1 MSISRSILIGVATT
15 ALFAAAAAR
24 PAAAQQQADETAQHV
39 ARAQLVDA
47 EGNVVATATLRETAG
62 HGVLIRLE
70 AERLPAGEHA
80 FHIHQTGRCEPPGFE
95 SAGGHYAPRGRQ
107 HGFLVPAGPH
117 AGDLPNI
124 HVPADGRLVI
134 EVVAPDVTLR
144 PGAPNTLFDEDGSAL
159 VIHAGRDD
167 YTSQPA
173 GDAGG
178 RIACGVI
185 RR

>member
-80 FHIHQTGRCEPPGFE
+80 FHIHQTGRCEPPSFE

-117 AGDLPNI
+117 AGDLPNLHI
-124 HVPADGRLVI
+124 PQGGRHVV
-134 EVVAPDVTLR
+134 EVLAAGVTLR

-159 VIHAGRDD
+159 VVHAGPDD
-167 YTSQPA
+167 YRSQPA
-173 GDAGG
+173 GNAGG
-178 RIACGVI
+178 RVACGVI
-185 RR
+185 QR

>member
-1 MSISRSILIGVATT
+1 MSNIRPI
-15 ALFAAAAAR
+15 LFAASAALLATAAAR
-24 PAAAQQQADETAQHV
+24 PLAAQRADGAAQV
-39 ARAQLVDA
+39 AHAQLVDA
-47 EGNVVATATLRETAG
+47 EGKIVATATLHETAG

-70 AERLPAGEHA
+70 AERLPAGERA
-80 FHIHQTGRCEPPGFE
+80 FHIHQTGRCEAPMFQ

-124 HVPADGRLVI
+124 HVPQGGRLVI
-134 EVVAPDVTLR
+134 EVLAPDVTLR

-159 VIHAGRDD
+159 VVHAGRDD
-167 YTSQPA
+167 YKSQPA

-178 RIACGVI
+178 RFACGVI
-185 RR
+185 QR

>member
-1 MSISRSILIGVATT
+1 MCTIRFVCAASAALLATV
-15 ALFAAAAAR
+15 
-24 PAAAQQQADETAQHV
+24 AAQPLAAQRTDDAAQT

-47 EGNVVATATLRETAG
+47 EGNVVAVATLRETAG
-62 HGVLIRLE
+62 HGVLIQLD

-80 FHIHQTGRCEPPGFE
+80 FHIHQTGRCDAPTFE

-117 AGDLPNI
+117 AGDLPNL
-124 HVPADGRLVI
+124 HVPQDGRLVI
-134 EVVAPDVTLR
+134 EVLARDVTLR

-159 VIHAGRDD
+159 VVHAGADD
-167 YTSQPA
+167 YRSQPS

-178 RIACGVI
+178 RVACGVI
-185 RR
+185 QR

>member
-1 MSISRSILIGVATT
+1 MSISRFILFGATATLLVT
-15 ALFAAAAAR
+15 ADAL
-24 PAAAQQQADETAQHV
+24 PLGAQQAGEAAQHV

-70 AERLPAGEHA
+70 AERLPPGERA
-80 FHIHQTGRCEPPGFE
+80 FHIHQTGRCEPPSFQ

-107 HGFLVPAGPH
+107 HGFLVQAGPH

-124 HVPADGRLVI
+124 HVPESGRLVI
-134 EVVAPDVTLR
+134 EVLARDVTLR

-159 VIHAGRDD
+159 VIHAGPDD
-167 YTSQPA
+167 YRSQPA

-185 RR
+185 RH